1 MFENLLLMSQTQIAK
16 KKINT
21 TDGPEVS
28 CIIGSPVSNSETS
41 LGHPKPKLHVINDI
55 ATTTCAVSLALR
67 IISKSIVD
75 TARVHY

>member
-41 LGHPKPKLHVINDI
+41 LGCPKPKRHVINDI
-55 ATTTCAVSLALR
+55 TTKTCALPLTLR
-67 IISKSIVD
+67 IISKSIID
-75 TARVHY
+75 IARHHY